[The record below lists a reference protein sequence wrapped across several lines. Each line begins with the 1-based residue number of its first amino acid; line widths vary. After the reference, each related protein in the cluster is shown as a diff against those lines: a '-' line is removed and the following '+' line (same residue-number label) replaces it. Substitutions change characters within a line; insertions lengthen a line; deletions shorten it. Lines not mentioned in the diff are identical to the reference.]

1 MCSEQKLQ
9 IWTPHRPVA
18 GTAGETD
25 RVREGSRAAVP
36 VDAAAGRQQEG
47 DSFKANGERI
57 LQEVDVLCLLGQR
70 PLEPCVLAPGSGC
83 GAPPRTLCSKWVL
96 TWALTWK

>member
-9 IWTPHRPVA
+9 IRTPHRPVA

-47 DSFKANGERI
+47 VGRGSEGLCTLER
-57 LQEVDVLCLLGQR
+57 G
-70 PLEPCVLAPGSGC
+70 P
-83 GAPPRTLCSKWVL
+83 
-96 TWALTWK
+96 WARRET